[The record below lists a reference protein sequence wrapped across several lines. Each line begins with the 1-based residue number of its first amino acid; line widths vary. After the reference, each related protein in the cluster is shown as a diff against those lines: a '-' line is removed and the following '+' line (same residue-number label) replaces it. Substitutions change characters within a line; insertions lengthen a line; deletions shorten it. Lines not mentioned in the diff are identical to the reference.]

1 MLHFDP
7 DKIEACI
14 SHGTVYLRIR
24 GIDGAANDL
33 LTRDEFAFNGVVNS
47 NFLRGRGR
55 PGVEQCCGENE
66 GGEETCYF
74 HYGLTSRL
82 KGFKGKFQASGFAVL
97 DWFFS

>member
-7 DKIEACI
+7 NKIEARI

-47 NFLRGRGR
+47 NFLSGRGR
-55 PGVEQCCGENE
+55 PSLEQCCGENE
-66 GGEETCYF
+66 GVEESCRF
-74 HYGLTSRL
+74 HYALTSRL
-82 KGFKGKFQASGFAVL
+82 YRFNGKFKASGFAVL

>member
-7 DKIEACI
+7 DKIEACT

-33 LTRDEFAFNGVVNS
+33 LTRNEFAFNGVVDS
-47 NFLRGRGR
+47 KTLSGRGR
-55 PGVEQCCGENE
+55 PGVEQRCGENE
-66 GGEETCYF
+66 GGEESCHF

-82 KGFKGKFQASGFAVL
+82 KGFKGQFKAAGFAVL